1 MKNIRAIATAFTSTF
16 LLLSFPH
23 ISVAQDAALD
33 QQYLD
38 FIYDSLWAQNRLAY
52 VAATEELTREEH
64 ISYALAFCD
73 SLDQGYTVDSI
84 LSELYAGLDP
94 ETTPV
99 SEQEAVGTYWG
110 VVIYAS
116 TLYYCPEHRAAV
128 EQFGGST
135 NQK

>member
-1 MKNIRAIATAFTSTF
+1 MKNIGAIATAFTSTF
-16 LLLSFPH
+16 LLLSPN
-23 ISVAQDAALD
+23 IAVAQDAALD

-38 FIYDSLWAQNRLAY
+38 FIYDSLWEQNRLAY
-52 VAATEELTREEH
+52 VAATEELTSEEH
-64 ISYALAFCD
+64 ISYALAFCA
-73 SLDQGYTVDSI
+73 SLSEGYTVDGV

-94 ETTPV
+94 DTTPV

-128 EQFGGST
+128 EQFGGSM

>member
-16 LLLSFPH
+16 LLLSPN
-23 ISVAQDAALD
+23 IAVAQDAALD

-38 FIYDSLWAQNRLAY
+38 FVYDSLWEQNRLAY
-52 VAATEELTREEH
+52 VTATEELTREEH
-64 ISYALAFCD
+64 IDYALAFCA
-73 SLDQGYTVDSI
+73 SLSEGHTVDGV

-94 ETTPV
+94 DTTPV
-99 SEQEAVGTYWG
+99 SEQEAIGTYWG
-110 VVIYAS
+110 VILYAS

-128 EQFGGST
+128 EQFGGSI